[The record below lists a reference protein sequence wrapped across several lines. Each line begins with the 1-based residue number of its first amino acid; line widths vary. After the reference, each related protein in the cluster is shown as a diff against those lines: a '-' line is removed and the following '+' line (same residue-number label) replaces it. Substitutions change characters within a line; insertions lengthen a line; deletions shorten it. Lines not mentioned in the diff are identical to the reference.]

1 MEFSSVEKNK
11 QTDNNVLSLKP
22 QKYHCCLL
30 KSTVTQ
36 PHSMGYQMQ
45 VSVASLSTGSLVV

>member
-11 QTDNNVLSLKP
+11 QTDKNVLSLKP